1 MREIKFRVWDVENG
15 YMITSKQ
22 GVFTALRNVMDI
34 TRQDDGYYN
43 NGELLKPN
51 KNKYELMQFTG
62 LYDKNKVPIYEGDI
76 VKKPEWMGCYD
87 EEICLCIYNQ
97 ENNTSPVIGFGLY
110 TKSKLTGRYQ
120 DLVESDE
127 WDECEVIGNIYENS
141 NLLGE

>member
-1 MREIKFRVWDVENG
+1 MRDIRFRAWDVENG

-76 VKKPEWMGCYD
+76 LKFINNRSEDEDVSTSKVYTFEGVPFCIDIETGEYD
-87 EEICLCIYNQ
+87 VQTLAWAIKGDI
-97 ENNTSPVIGFGLY
+97 S
-110 TKSKLTGRYQ
+110 
-120 DLVESDE
+120 
-127 WDECEVIGNIYENS
+127 ECEVIGNIYDNPD
-141 NLLGE
+141 LLGE